1 MKAYTTYHIVKS
13 LDTITTQWFTVKETV
28 DRIYA
33 IVFTRDEDLTIWG
46 KVAYLP
52 KNSAMAEYDI
62 DWIMPYNEATG
73 EVDDTET
80 AIDSDRDVQWLI
92 DEAERIT
99 KEV

>member
-1 MKAYTTYHIVKS
+1 MTAKTTYHIVRQ
-13 LDTITTQWFTVKETV
+13 LDNITTQWFPVKETV

-33 IVFTRDEDLTIWG
+33 IVFTRDEEGDIVG

-62 DWIMPYNEATG
+62 DWIMPEATG
-73 EVDDTET
+73 EVDDTE
-80 AIDSDRDVQWLI
+80 IIIESDWDIQCLLY
-92 DEAERIT
+92 EAERIT